1 MILGEPGTL
10 VPGSKIQREREAIA
24 ELSLFSF
31 ADFVRD
37 PERFSASSE
46 VIGGASGSVT
56 LLVSLAS
63 LPPFISLRPLR
74 SLRLKNYTTSLPSL
88 KYSPDPL

>member
-37 PERFSASSE
+37 PERFSVASE
-46 VIGGASGSVT
+46 VISGSLFRWQAGTPAVDEDVDPPKRKRLAV
-56 LLVSLAS
+56 LLEIFS
-63 LPPFISLRPLR
+63 
-74 SLRLKNYTTSLPSL
+74 
-88 KYSPDPL
+88 

>member
-46 VIGGASGSVT
+46 VVGG
-56 LLVSLAS
+56 
-63 LPPFISLRPLR
+63 
-74 SLRLKNYTTSLPSL
+74 
-88 KYSPDPL
+88 